1 MGEYNYK
8 TMQDKKK
15 DKFHEI
21 QWGSITSYH
30 VAPFDNPRS
39 CAMAEYSNC

>member
-1 MGEYNYK
+1 
-8 TMQDKKK
+8 MQDHKKK
-15 DKFHEI
+15 EKKEKSHEI

-39 CAMAEYSNC
+39 CAMAEYSNH